1 MPKLTYDA
9 NIFINHKPTRLPTGF
24 YMSMVVLQELLAG
37 AKDSS
42 GIKELKAAYRN
53 YEKARRLLIPNTEDW
68 WQVGLIL
75 NSLQRGRRSK
85 KSGLI
90 PRLTVAEKYRI
101 TNDVLIARTALRS
114 GVTIITDNVK
124 DFEKI
129 KKFCNVKVIAGSDFF
144 KR

>member
-1 MPKLTYDA
+1 
-9 NIFINHKPTRLPTGF
+9 
-24 YMSMVVLQELLAG
+24 
-37 AKDSS
+37 
-42 GIKELKAAYRN
+42 
-53 YEKARRLLIPNTEDW
+53 LIPNTEDW